1 MSDII
6 SYIYSVALEEWKLA
20 TSGALGMFI
29 VGVHLFYLYA
39 SIMLPRQHL
48 TQIKKY
54 RTGTGGLGDT
64 CLKSQ
69 WMGVRMRT
77 APLLYSI
84 TIGSWLL
91 FISVLLD
98 LIGRIASI
106 IEGNK
111 AQKRAM
117 EASANPESNETKG
130 EETARQVMT
139 KIMYEGNV
147 EIIPPS
153 DKFRVYDPVS
163 KKLIEFDDLG
173 SVDNYIASRA

>member
-1 MSDII
+1 
-6 SYIYSVALEEWKLA
+6 
-20 TSGALGMFI
+20 
-29 VGVHLFYLYA
+29 
-39 SIMLPRQHL
+39 
-48 TQIKKY
+48 
-54 RTGTGGLGDT
+54 
-64 CLKSQ
+64 
-69 WMGVRMRT
+69 MRT

-153 DKFRVYDPVS
+153 DKFRVYDPAS
-163 KKLIEFDDLG
+163 KKLIEFDDLS